1 MSEEIK
7 DTATAKVE
15 HNLVRIN
22 TKQFEKHVRI
32 TMSIGGN
39 LFIIGQRGFGKT
51 SIIEAEVNKSEF
63 KLIKINASVLD
74 RTDMA
79 GYPDLLSFKSDAE
92 SGFKTLKTGF
102 AAKTAK
108 TAKSKVATTTKK
120 PKDMKV
126 VEVDGVKIGF
136 REGKN
141 TGARYRY
148 VDYILPAFMRPLIEG
163 DDKVVVFFDEL
174 DKADQS
180 ILAPLLD
187 FFQKRE
193 VNGVK
198 LKNIQAIFA
207 AGNLM
212 AEGGGRPPPALLDRT
227 EKYFLE
233 TNLGHFIEWGT
244 TIKKLHTSIIAYL
257 SKNGSDLTD
266 ILDPGDNFATRSP
279 RSWELASD
287 MMYACEA
294 LNVPS
299 DILLQKV
306 GGFLGH
312 ETAIKYDVYYKY
324 YHELV
329 PYVDEI
335 MKGKFSL
342 SEFEEKEQTSQ
353 LVCAMMVTST
363 LANAIDKSIDDHNK
377 KGKKTEKPILPES
390 LDHVG
395 NFLSEID
402 SDIAYIAIRTQIGT
416 SRMIGIS
423 IDRSTIWDKLVL
435 KVTETLNKSEA

>member
-7 DTATAKVE
+7 DVATAKVE

-22 TKQFEKHVRI
+22 TKEFEKHVRI
-32 TMSIGGN
+32 TMGIGGN

-51 SIIEAEVNKSEF
+51 AIIEAEVNKSDF
-63 KLIKINASVLD
+63 QLIKINASVLD

-79 GYPDLLSFKSDAE
+79 GYPDLLSFKSDVE
-92 SGFKTLKTGF
+92 SGFKTLKTGV
-102 AAKTAK
+102 ANKKVKTP
-108 TAKSKVATTTKK
+108 TTTKK

-136 REGKN
+136 RDGKN

-163 DDKVVVFFDEL
+163 DKKVVVFFDEL
-174 DKADQS
+174 DKADHS

-233 TNLGHFIEWGT
+233 TNLGHFLEWGT
-244 TIKKLHTSIIAYL
+244 TIKKLHTSIIAFL

-266 ILDPGDNFATRSP
+266 VLDPGDNFATRSP

-287 MMYACEA
+287 MMFACEA

-312 ETAIKYDVYYKY
+312 ETALKYDVYYKY

-329 PYVDEI
+329 PYVDDI
-335 MKGKFSL
+335 VKGKFSV
-342 SEFEEKEQTSQ
+342 SEFEKLTQTSQ

-363 LANAIDKSIDDHNK
+363 LANLIDNSIDLHNK
-377 KGKKTEKPILPES
+377 KGKKTEKPVLPEQ
-390 LDHVG
+390 LDNVG
-395 NFLSEID
+395 NFLDEID
-402 SDIAYIAIRTQIGT
+402 DDIAYIAIRTQIGT
-416 SRMIGIS
+416 TRMIGIS
-423 IDRSTIWDKLVL
+423 IDRSMIWDKLVA
-435 KVTETLNKSEA
+435 KVTETLNKSEVSA